1 MTLPEL
7 SIKRHVLAWMLS
19 AVLVLFGVISYDRIG
34 MDRYPYIEFPV
45 VSITTALKGANPDIV
60 DASVTN
66 IIESSVNSTP
76 GHRAHSVHFIARR
89 LGDCH
94 HLQPGKEDRR
104 RLQRGPGQG
113 QSGAA
118 PPAQGC

>member
-45 VSITTALKGANPDIV
+45 VSINTAL
-60 DASVTN
+60 
-66 IIESSVNSTP
+66 
-76 GHRAHSVHFIARR
+76 
-89 LGDCH
+89 
-94 HLQPGKEDRR
+94 
-104 RLQRGPGQG
+104 
-113 QSGAA
+113 
-118 PPAQGC
+118 